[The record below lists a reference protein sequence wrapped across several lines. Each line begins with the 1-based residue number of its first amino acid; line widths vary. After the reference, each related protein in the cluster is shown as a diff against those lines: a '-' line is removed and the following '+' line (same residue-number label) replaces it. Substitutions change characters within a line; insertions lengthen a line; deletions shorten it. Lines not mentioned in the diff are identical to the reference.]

1 MRWGKL
7 VLLLACACGAPP
19 REPEIDPEFDA
30 AATTARDAFEAGRLS
45 DAAQL
50 YERALDRARAMDD
63 PAKIGAAAY
72 NLAVC
77 FVAADEFDRAADAL
91 AEAQLEFARASDT
104 AGAADARV
112 VAMRLAYRRGD
123 TDTALALARETV
135 GAEAHIV
142 RGEIACDRNDPDGA
156 SAEAAAAR
164 KEQTSPLGAAHLAH
178 LEGRIARLRSKPAAA
193 GAAFDEEAARLREA
207 KRYAALSPALARA
220 GEAYAAAS
228 MPREAADR
236 WFRAGRSAIARG
248 DREPAAA
255 WAQQA
260 YDAAQ
265 EAGDARLLALCA
277 DLRERTR

>member
-7 VLLLACACGAPP
+7 ALLLACACGAPP

-30 AATTARDAFEAGRLS
+30 AETTARDAFEAGRLS

-72 NLAVC
+72 NLAIC
-77 FVAADEFDRAADAL
+77 LVAADEFDRAADAL

-135 GAEAHIV
+135 GAEGHIV

-156 SAEAAAAR
+156 STEAAAAR
-164 KEQTSPLGAAHLAH
+164 NERRATSGHHRLAQRISH
-178 LEGRIARLRSKPAAA
+178 ISRGGSRGSGTNRPQRARPSTRRQRGCGKRSGTARFRRPSRARVRHMPRRRCRAKPRIAGSARDVRPSRAAT
-193 GAAFDEEAARLREA
+193 GN
-207 KRYAALSPALARA
+207 
-220 GEAYAAAS
+220 
-228 MPREAADR
+228 PRPH
-236 WFRAGRSAIARG
+236 GRSRPTTRRNRPGMRGCSPCARI
-248 DREPAAA
+248 
-255 WAQQA
+255 
-260 YDAAQ
+260 
-265 EAGDARLLALCA
+265 
-277 DLRERTR
+277 